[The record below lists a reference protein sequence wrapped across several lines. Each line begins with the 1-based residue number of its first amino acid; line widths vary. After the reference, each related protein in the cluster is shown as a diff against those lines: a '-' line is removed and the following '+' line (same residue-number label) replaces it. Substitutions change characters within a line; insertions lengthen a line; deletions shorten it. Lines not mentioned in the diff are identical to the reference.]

1 MVLAQRLLIG
11 RRQDGVN
18 GRRTARREGVIG
30 LGKAKESKQSLCPG
44 CLMAIINELLK
55 DTVKEDKYYKGTLRI
70 KPTTWPWAETAVM

>member
-1 MVLAQRLLIG
+1 
-11 RRQDGVN
+11 
-18 GRRTARREGVIG
+18 